1 MTKISHAA
9 QAPADAQEHGATL
22 LSQPHVDAYF
32 SADVETDGPIP
43 GRYSLLS
50 FALVYAGSYDGRAFE
65 RPDALDTTF
74 YREVRPISQHWQA
87 EALEV
92 NRIDRKRLEQD
103 GADPATAMTEAAQ
116 WVRNIAAGRRPILVA
131 YPVSFDWT
139 WLYWYFIEFSKDGS
153 PFNHSGCYDLKT
165 AFAVK
170 GELPISLAG
179 RDQLLAHLR
188 ADHPHTHH
196 ALEDAIEQAA
206 VFANIFEWN
215 RHGR

>member
-1 MTKISHAA
+1 M
-9 QAPADAQEHGATL
+9 GAW
-22 LSQPHVDAYF
+22 S
-32 SADVETDGPIP
+32 
-43 GRYSLLS
+43 R
-50 FALVYAGSYDGRAFE
+50 R
-65 RPDALDTTF
+65 
-74 YREVRPISQHWQA
+74 
-87 EALEV
+87 
-92 NRIDRKRLEQD
+92 
-103 GADPATAMTEAAQ
+103 
-116 WVRNIAAGRRPILVA
+116 GRRPILVA

-139 WLYWYFIEFSKDGS
+139 WLYWYFIEFSKAGS

-188 ADHPHTHH
+188 ADRPHTHH